1 MDYDE
6 SFTCLYYASRPLS
19 AGISDYSLPNNHLF
33 HTLLVHLSTQLLGN
47 HPWTVRLRAFRA
59 GVALVPA
66 TCFWIRRVFNG
77 SAALLAAAL
86 VASSEPLVAYSTNAR
101 GYALLGLFFVLAFT
115 FAARAIDANRP
126 ADWIVFVVVST
137 AGFYAIPTMVYG
149 FGSIA
154 LWAGVRNPN
163 RRSPSGAPR
172 ADTQRRF
179 RHPGRSGA
187 DSRAVRADMAAIRL
201 RSLEGDGIRVVGLAP
216 VPARDSLV
224 ARTGLEGMEG
234 RDSEVR
240 LDGSRSLLCRGRNPA
255 SPPLRFG
262 RKGVHALE
270 AGGPEGRFRAR
281 LPAFRNHLARR
292 EPSS

>member
-1 MDYDE
+1 MRPRPRAW
-6 SFTCLYYASRPLS
+6 SLARCASRGARL
-19 AGISDYSLPNNHLF
+19 LPRFARETPH
-33 HTLLVHLSTQLLGN
+33 
-47 HPWTVRLRAFRA
+47 A
-59 GVALVPA
+59 A
-66 TCFWIRRVFNG
+66 T
-77 SAALLAAAL
+77 
-86 VASSEPLVAYSTNAR
+86 
-101 GYALLGLFFVLAFT
+101 
-115 FAARAIDANRP
+115 
-126 ADWIVFVVVST
+126 
-137 AGFYAIPTMVYG
+137 
-149 FGSIA
+149 
-154 LWAGVRNPN
+154 
-163 RRSPSGAPR
+163 GAETTRKHRKSPR

-262 RKGVHALE
+262 RKGVGDWKLE
-270 AGGPEGRFRAR
+270 VLRVGPRPTAGFPELSRPARAFFVIRSEDQETLKTLRQRAR
-281 LPAFRNHLARR
+281 TAGTVPNLKPLSSFGKTTIYEEANLAPAPPR
-292 EPSS
+292 